1 MNMDPYLSLQ
11 VNSLAQG
18 MALLGPVARTVLHD
32 LNAEA
37 ELKALAV
44 RLGASP
50 DVPEERRVTDLGR
63 VLSIAQSAQLSLTLV
78 ENELPEALKG
88 LRAEALRSLLSGI
101 ADRVGGEIRRPLRDR
116 TWGLYV
122 IIDPQA
128 TGGREPLEVAKAA
141 IRGGARML
149 QLRGKTQDKGDLL
162 PLARALRDLCEET
175 EVVYIMNDHA
185 DLARAVGAD
194 GLHVGQHDLP
204 IGDAR
209 LALEPGQIVGRSNAT
224 LEEALESHEQGA
236 DYIAVGTIY
245 PTSTKDET
253 RPAGLETL
261 KRVREALE
269 APLVA
274 IGGINHDN
282 VAAVVEAGADAVSVI
297 SAVSLAP
304 DPEEA
309 ARGLVERIRTAG
321 GRA

>member
-1 MNMDPYLSLQ
+1 MDPYLSIQ

-18 MALLGPVARTVLHD
+18 MTLLGPVARMTLHD

-50 DVPEERRVTDLGR
+50 DVPEERRVTDPR
-63 VLSIAQSAQLSLTLV
+63 VALSIAQSAQLSLTLI
-78 ENELPEALKG
+78 EHELPEALKG
-88 LRAEALRSLLSGI
+88 LRAGALCSLLNGI
-101 ADRVGGEIRRPLRDR
+101 ADRLGGEIRRPLRER

-128 TGGREPLEVAKAA
+128 TAGREPLDVARAA

-149 QLRGKTQDKGDLL
+149 QLRGKVQDKGDLL
-162 PLARALRDLCEET
+162 PLANALKDLCEAN

-185 DLARAVGAD
+185 DLARAVEAD
-194 GLHVGQHDLP
+194 GLHVGQSDLP
-204 IGDAR
+204 VRSAR
-209 LALEPGQIVGRSNAT
+209 LALEPWQIIGNSTHSV
-224 LEEALESHEQGA
+224 EEALTSIEQGA
-236 DYIAVGTIY
+236 DHVAVGAIY
-245 PTSTKDET
+245 PTSTKEIT
-253 RPAGLETL
+253 HSAGLETL
-261 KRVREALE
+261 RQVRKAVGDV
-269 APLVA
+269 PIVA
-274 IGGINHDN
+274 IGGINRDN
-282 VAAVVEAGADAVSVI
+282 VTAVVEAGADAISVI

-309 ARGLVERIRTAG
+309 ARGLVQRIRAAG